1 MHKIFALVALLF
13 LAGCSTTETT
23 HTGSQCVGA
32 MTTQEAY
39 GHLDPN
45 RFTIQV
51 LALSEERDIRY
62 YIREIQGQ
70 DPIWVNWKHSLGNR
84 WYAVIYGDFA
94 SKEEAKRA
102 INSLPPRIRQQ
113 GPFVRSFAEVQ
124 SDKQTDVFRM
134 R

>member
-1 MHKIFALVALLF
+1 MYKFFAVAALLF
-13 LAGCSTTETT
+13 LTGCTTTN
-23 HTGSQCVGA
+23 GPQSQCVGA

-51 LALSEERDIRY
+51 LALSEERDVRG
-62 YIREIQGQ
+62 YIRDIKGQ
-70 DPIWVNWKHSLGNR
+70 DPIWVNWKRSLGNR

-94 SKEEAKRA
+94 TKAEAKRV
-102 INSLPPRIRQQ
+102 IDTLPARIRQQ

-124 SDKQTDVFRM
+124 QDKQTNVFRM

>member
-1 MHKIFALVALLF
+1 MHKIFAIVALVL
-13 LAGCSTTETT
+13 LAGCSTTEAT
-23 HTGSQCVGA
+23 HTQSQCVGA

-45 RFTIQV
+45 RYTIQV
-51 LALSEERDIRY
+51 LALSEERDIRD
-62 YIREIQGQ
+62 YIRDIKGQ
-70 DPIWVNWKHSLGNR
+70 APIWVNWKHSLGNR

-94 SKEEAKRA
+94 TKEEAKRA
-102 INSLPPRIRQQ
+102 ITRLSPRIRQQ

>member
-1 MHKIFALVALLF
+1 MRKMIAALALLV
-13 LAGCSTTETT
+13 LSGCSTTETT
-23 HTGSQCVGA
+23 HTESQCVGA

-39 GHLDPN
+39 GHLDPG

-51 LALSEERDIRY
+51 LALSEERDVRG
-62 YIREIQGQ
+62 YIRDIQGQ
-70 DPIWVNWKHSLGNR
+70 DPIWVNWKHSRGQN

-94 SKEEAKRA
+94 SKEEAKRV
-102 INSLPPRIRQQ
+102 IEGLSPRIRQQ

-124 SDKQTDVFRM
+124 NDKKTDVFRM